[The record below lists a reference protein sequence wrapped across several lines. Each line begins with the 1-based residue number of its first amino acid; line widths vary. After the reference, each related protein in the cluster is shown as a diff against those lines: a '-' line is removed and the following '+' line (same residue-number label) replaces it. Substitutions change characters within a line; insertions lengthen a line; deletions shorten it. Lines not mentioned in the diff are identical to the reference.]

1 MELRQLRYFLKAAE
15 TLNFS
20 EASKE
25 LFITQST
32 LSQQI
37 RQLERELGVS
47 LFQRNSHEVLLTE
60 NGEHLLPYARK
71 TIIDADTCVE
81 SMNDLKEMIGGTLN
95 IGVTYTFSPLL
106 TDSLLEF
113 MKSYPKVKLNI
124 YYKPMTE
131 LMDMLQQREVDFVL
145 AFKPTRRY
153 EHIESHVL
161 FNNRLT
167 VVVNRNHPLASH
179 KSISLSELERYD
191 MALPAI
197 GLQARNTFDVI
208 RSNTDHNYNV
218 RIELNDVSILLKLI
232 RETNYATVLAETT
245 IHDEDGLVG
254 IPLEAGNDNMEGCVH
269 LLKNAYVKNSAR
281 EFYRLLSE
289 SNSIKKYSALADLI

>member
-106 TDSLLEF
+106 TDSLLDF

-124 YYKPMTE
+124 FYKPMTE
-131 LMDMLQQREVDFVL
+131 LMDMLQEREVDFVL

-167 VVVNRNHPLASH
+167 VVVNENHPLAGH

-191 MALPAI
+191 MALPSF
-197 GLQARNTFDVI
+197 GLQARNTFDDI
-208 RSNTDHNYNV
+208 RSNTDHKYKV
-218 RIELNDVSILLKLI
+218 RIELNDVSILLKLV
-232 RETNYATVLAETT
+232 RETNYVSVLAETT
-245 IHDEDGLVG
+245 IHEEDGLVG
-254 IPLEAGNDNMEGCVH
+254 IPLEAVNDNMEGCVH

-289 SNSIKKYSALADLI
+289 SNAIKKYSALADLM